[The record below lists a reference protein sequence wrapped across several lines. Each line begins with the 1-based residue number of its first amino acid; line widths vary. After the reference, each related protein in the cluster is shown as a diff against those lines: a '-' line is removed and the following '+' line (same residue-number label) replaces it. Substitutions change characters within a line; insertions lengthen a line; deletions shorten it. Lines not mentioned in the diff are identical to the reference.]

1 MNSFRLDCVFYYVS
15 DLDRAIHFYTTVLG
29 FALDSR
35 DDVARFR
42 IDGLLFELVPTNEP
56 ELLTG
61 QGNARLTLE
70 VKEIGVAVES
80 LRAKGV
86 TVSDIHQVSN
96 GRLADLKDPDR
107 NEIVLWQYS
116 ELHE

>member
-1 MNSFRLDCVFYYVS
+1 MNAFRLDCVFYYVS
-15 DLDRAIHFYTTVLG
+15 DLDRAIHFYTIVLG

-42 IDGLLFELVPTNEP
+42 IDGLLFELVPTNTP
-56 ELLTG
+56 ELLSG

-70 VKEIGVAVES
+70 VKDIEVAVQS
-80 LRAKGV
+80 LRVKNV

-96 GRLADLKDPDR
+96 GRLAEMKDPDG
-107 NEIVLWQYS
+107 NEIVLWQY
-116 ELHE
+116 L